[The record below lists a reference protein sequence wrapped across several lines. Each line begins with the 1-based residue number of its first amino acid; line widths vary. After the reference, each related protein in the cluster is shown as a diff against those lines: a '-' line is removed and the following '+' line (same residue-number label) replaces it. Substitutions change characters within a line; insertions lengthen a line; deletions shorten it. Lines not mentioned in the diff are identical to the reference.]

1 MLLRKKRRLLLSG
14 ILVTTMAASA
24 QKAKTPKLYR
34 QKFEPIA
41 VNLMKETGVP
51 ASVILGVAMLESGLG
66 TSKNA
71 RLLRNHFG
79 IVGKNNLAKRGE
91 TYRSVYREF
100 ASDTAS
106 YRYFARLV
114 TRRKWFAGMK
124 GNQDY
129 GEWLKKLIQ
138 SNYSTA
144 GQVWIDR
151 VTAVIK
157 RYKLYELDSDLNLA
171 KE

>member
-1 MLLRKKRRLLLSG
+1 MLSVKKQLLLSG
-14 ILVTTMAASA
+14 ILVTTMAASS
-24 QKAKTPKLYR
+24 QQTQTLKKYR
-34 QKFEPIA
+34 QKFEPVA

-51 ASVILGVAMLESGLG
+51 ASIILGVAMLESGLG

-100 ASDTAS
+100 ESDTAS

-114 TRRKWFAGMK
+114 TRKRWFTAMK
-124 GNQDY
+124 GNDDY

-157 RYKLYELDSDLNLA
+157 HNKLYELDGDLKLA
-171 KE
+171 KQ